1 MWTYKTKIL
10 FICYKLFASW
20 LPISQRSSFAKKWRT
35 FFAKRIIKQ
44 CGENVNIERGAVFT
58 PDLSI
63 GSNSGIGINCEVYG
77 SVTIGND
84 VMMGPEVVIYTS
96 DHQHIIS
103 SEPFWKQGA
112 SISEVSI
119 GNNVWIGRRA
129 MFMSGS
135 SVGDNVVVAAGAVVT
150 KQFGDGVIV
159 GGVPAKIIGRLE
171 KEEV

>member
-1 MWTYKTKIL
+1 MWTLKTKVI
-10 FICYKLFASW
+10 FTCYKLFASW

-58 PDLSI
+58 PELSI
-63 GSNSGIGINCEVYG
+63 GNNSGIGINCEVYG

-112 SISEVSI
+112 SISEVTI
-119 GNNVWIGRRA
+119 GNNVWIG
-129 MFMSGS
+129 
-135 SVGDNVVVAAGAVVT
+135 
-150 KQFGDGVIV
+150 
-159 GGVPAKIIGRLE
+159 GG
-171 KEEV
+171 